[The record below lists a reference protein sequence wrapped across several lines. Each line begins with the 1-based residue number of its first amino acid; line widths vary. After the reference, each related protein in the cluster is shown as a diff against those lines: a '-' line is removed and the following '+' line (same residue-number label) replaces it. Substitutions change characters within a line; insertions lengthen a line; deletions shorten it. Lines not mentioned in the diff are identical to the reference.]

1 MFNCAQ
7 LFIGDD
13 YLISINQYYEFYV
26 KLLFHHSFYLPLR
39 THMGKMNKKNNE
51 YIDKLEPLIY
61 TVQV

>member
-7 LFIGDD
+7 LLIGDD

-26 KLLFHHSFYLPLR
+26 NLLFHRSIYRPLR
-39 THMGKMNKKNNE
+39 THMGKINKKKYE